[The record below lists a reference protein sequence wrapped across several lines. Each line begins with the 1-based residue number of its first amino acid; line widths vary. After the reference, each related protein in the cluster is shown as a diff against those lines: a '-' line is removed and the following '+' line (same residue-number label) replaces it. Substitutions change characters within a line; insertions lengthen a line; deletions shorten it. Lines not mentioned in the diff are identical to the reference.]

1 VVPVAVTVSVPE
13 TPLHVS
19 TVRLMLVIVTPEAFA
34 TIRPG
39 AAAVPPGE
47 LGPASATPANN
58 IASAAASRVRLAA
71 EFTYVI

>member
-1 VVPVAVTVSVPE
+1 MKPFRFGVQVGGSF
-13 TPLHVS
+13 
-19 TVRLMLVIVTPEAFA
+19 TPEAFA

-71 EFTYVI
+71 EFTFVI

>member
-1 VVPVAVTVSVPE
+1 
-13 TPLHVS
+13 
-19 TVRLMLVIVTPEAFA
+19 MLVIVTPEAFA

-71 EFTYVI
+71 EFTFVI